1 MRCQRAS
8 ISGIGSQ
15 AWVSSKASKMA
26 PPATSFVP
34 LTSRRAVSFSLPFVA
49 LLPHGSR
56 FALDDVDSGQR
67 SGRGMVLDLNAE
79 SPGDGGEAASPASS
93 LTGGGFFRFDL
104 LGGSPA
110 NEEGQPSPP
119 VVTRQLLPSPP
130 SPRPEVVVLD
140 GPPLP
145 SSEVVNGPWPRG
157 AAAVPGPAPAPSPGK
172 KSRRGPQSRS
182 SQYRGVTFY
191 RRTGRWESH
200 IWSASLSLSLSHSRQ
215 SLP

>member
-1 MRCQRAS
+1 MSESQHQWNRFPGVGLEQ
-8 ISGIGSQ
+8 GFKNGS
-15 AWVSSKASKMA
+15 ACNAIR
-26 PPATSFVP
+26 PPHVP
-34 LTSRRAVSFSLPFVA
+34 SRR
-49 LLPHGSR
+49 LLFPPLRCPSTHGSR

-215 SLP
+215 PLP